1 MADLKHERYGLTD
14 AEWAVAVILH
24 EGCWCEPEQE
34 LYAEEGRTYGGCGPQ
49 SRGDDARRVV
59 AAINGPEPGWAEV
72 REAARNAG
80 YRLSRRGRHHNDHV
94 HAPMRKMTRWDLDPV
109 ADGAEARGGFTLH
122 YSWWFNDGDE
132 GSSLAVEIDLDDG
145 SGTELLVWDATPEQA
160 LTAARLV
167 GLGGDSD
174 ER

>member
-1 MADLKHERYGLTD
+1 MADLKRDRYGLTE

-59 AAINGPEPGWAEV
+59 AAINGPDPTWV
-72 REAARNAG
+72 DLVKAARAAG
-80 YRLSRRGRHHNDHV
+80 WQRKRLARGWVVWTHKGRSMSVDFRRRSLERGVRATV
-94 HAPMRKMTRWDLDPV
+94 SGPT
-109 ADGAEARGGFTLH
+109 AEAWM
-122 YSWWFNDGDE
+122 YDP
-132 GSSLAVEIDLDDG
+132 
-145 SGTELLVWDATPEQA
+145 TPA
-160 LTAARLV
+160 KIMVAFDLV